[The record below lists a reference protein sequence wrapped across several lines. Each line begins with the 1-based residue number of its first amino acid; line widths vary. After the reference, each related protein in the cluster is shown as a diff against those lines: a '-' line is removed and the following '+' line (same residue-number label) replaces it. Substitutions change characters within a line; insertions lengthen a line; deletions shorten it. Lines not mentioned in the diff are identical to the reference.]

1 MNISSVSDLG
11 FIAQLDPSLMV
22 LNMKAFFLFVRV
34 LEVFGRFYTDP
45 DQDFLNRIRI
55 FGQSRSGLRK
65 KAVY

>member
-34 LEVFGRFYTDP
+34 LEVFGRFYMDP
-45 DQDFLNRIRI
+45 DQDFLDQIRI

-65 KAVY
+65 IAVY